1 MDFVAVINDGIKQ
14 AMISKDSIRLETLRS
29 VRAGIIEF
37 EKSGTDK
44 ALGEEEFLR
53 IVNAGVKKR
62 KDSIAQYEQYGRTEL
77 ADKEKQELA
86 ILMEFM
92 PKQLSEEEV
101 EAELRAIVVE
111 VGATGAGDFGKVMG
125 VAMKNLKGK
134 ADGTIIQTL
143 VKKIL
148 A

>member
-92 PKQLSEEEV
+92 PKQLNEEEV
-101 EAELRAIVVE
+101 EAELRAIVAE

>member
-1 MDFVAVINDGIKQ
+1 MDYVALINDNIKS
-14 AMISKDSIRLETLRS
+14 AMLAKDTLRLETLRS

-37 EKSGTDK
+37 EKNGSGN

-62 KDSIAQYEQYGRTEL
+62 KDSIAQYEQYGRTDM

-92 PKQLSEEEV
+92 PQQLSDTEV
-101 EAELRAIVVE
+101 ENEIRTIITEL
-111 VGATGAGDFGKVMG
+111 GATGAGDFGKVMG
-125 VAMKNLKGK
+125 IAMKTLKGK
-134 ADGTIIQTL
+134 ADGTVIQIT
-143 VKKIL
+143 VKKL
-148 A
+148 LS